1 MATILKAD
9 QICLLREDAVVVVL
23 LWHLGDVLNV
33 TSLLPSLSQKHGC
46 KITFA
51 TSRSCVEL
59 LVDHP
64 CIENVVAFDLDLP
77 GAVSLEDFH
86 RTAAIAKSSF
96 KGVSTVYNLH
106 VPFDLSVTKCHI
118 VECWAQ
124 VLGLSIDLGSVAP
137 IYAPHA
143 HVEQKVNY
151 KKYFVLGNGGATK
164 LRHWPLEKFTQFT
177 RLMRQSFPDT
187 HLVQLGGM
195 KDPRIEGVED
205 LRGKTS
211 FTETYALLK
220 SSRGCLTN
228 DSFLAHLSAVAGCR
242 TYVVYGNTS
251 AVHARPIGKAECVVF
266 GEKLFCSPCYRNRC
280 LLSLGLTS
288 CLAFPSA
295 GEVFTR
301 VMQDLESSK

>member
-1 MATILKAD
+1 MATVLKAD
-9 QICLLREDAVVVVL
+9 QIGLLREDAVVVVL

-33 TSLLPSLSQKHGC
+33 TSLLPSLSQKHHC

-64 CIENVVAFDLDLP
+64 CIENVVSFDLELP
-77 GAVSLEDFH
+77 GALSLKDFH
-86 RTAAIAKSSF
+86 RTAAISESTF
-96 KGVSTVYNLH
+96 KEVATVYNLH

-124 VLGLSIDLGSVAP
+124 LLGLSVDLGSLTP

-164 LRHWPLEKFTQFT
+164 LKNWPLEKYAQFI
-177 RLMRQSFPDT
+177 RLMRRSFPDT
-187 HLVQLGGM
+187 HLIQLGSM

-205 LRGKTS
+205 RRGKTS
-211 FTETYALLK
+211 LAETYTLLK

-242 TYVVYGNTS
+242 TYVAYGSTS
-251 AVHARPIGKAECVVF
+251 AVHFRPIGKAECVAF
-266 GEKLFCSPCYRNRC
+266 GERLFCSPCYRTRC

-295 GEVFTR
+295 GEVFAR
-301 VMQDLESSK
+301 VMQDLEASK